1 MRPHSNQKQEGSF
14 LIKNLK
20 PVLNEGEYVFC
31 MVQDLGPYKDL
42 PLVGSFREEEGIT
55 LILDKQSADRAGLPY
70 YYIGA
75 WITLQVNSS
84 LASIGLTAAVSEVLA
99 RNRISCNMVAGYH
112 HDHVFV
118 DHTKADLALQLLRQ
132 LSRYI

>member
-1 MRPHSNQKQEGSF
+1 MRPQSNQKQEGSF

-20 PVLNEGEYVFC
+20 PILNDGEYVFC
-31 MVQDLGPYKDL
+31 QVQDLAAFVDIP
-42 PLVGSFREEEGIT
+42 PVGSFREEEGIT
-55 LILDKQSADRAGLPY
+55 IILDKKSADLLGLEY

-84 LASIGLTAAVSEVLA
+84 LTSIGLTAAVSDVLA
-99 RNRISCNMVAGYH
+99 KNKITCNMIAGYH

-118 DHTKADLALQLLRQ
+118 DHTKADLAIQVLRK
-132 LSRYI
+132 LSRTV